1 VRAGRGWNWAKAE
14 PGRRL
19 MSSRS
24 ILFWVTAIAIIGL
37 VRLAMT
43 FGPELSRRLG
53 TKDVPQ
59 NGILATARITEIK
72 DTGSRVN
79 YNPRVHIKMEVQP
92 TSGAAFAAETET
104 VVSVVD
110 LPRLQPG
117 ATVSVRYDPGD
128 RTAVSLVLE

>member
-1 VRAGRGWNWAKAE
+1 
-14 PGRRL
+14 
-19 MSSRS
+19 MSARS

-43 FGPELSRRLG
+43 YGPELSRRFG
-53 TKDVPQ
+53 TPDVPQ
-59 NGILATARITEIK
+59 SGILAKARITEIK

-79 YNPRVHIKMEVQP
+79 YDPRVHIKMEVQP
-92 TSGAAFAAETET
+92 ESGAAFPAETEA

-117 ATVSVRYDPGD
+117 ATVPVRYDPEN
-128 RTAVSLVLE
+128 RTRVSLVLE

>member
-1 VRAGRGWNWAKAE
+1 MSGRN
-14 PGRRL
+14 
-19 MSSRS
+19 

-43 FGPELSRRLG
+43 YGPELSRRFG
-53 TKDVPQ
+53 TPDVPPS
-59 NGILATARITEIK
+59 GLLAKARIIEIK

-79 YNPRVHIKMEVQP
+79 YDPRVRIKLEVQP
-92 TSGAAFAAETET
+92 ESGAVFQAETEM

-117 ATVSVRYDPGD
+117 ATVSVKYDPEN
-128 RTAVSLVLE
+128 RAHVSLVLE